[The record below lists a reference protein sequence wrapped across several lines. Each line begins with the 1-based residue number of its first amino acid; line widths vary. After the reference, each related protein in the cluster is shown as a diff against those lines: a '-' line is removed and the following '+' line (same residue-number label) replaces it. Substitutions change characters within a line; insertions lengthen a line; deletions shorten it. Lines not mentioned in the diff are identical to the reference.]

1 MSGGH
6 FRSNLTRVRRFSL
19 ATARLPRPIAEEENE
34 VKDHPINSDGPRLPA
49 LLVFDVNGTLSDM
62 SELLRDEFALTVS
75 GVAKPFARLGGE
87 MLRVRLDDLDLERGP
102 RRGRPARA
110 GGFAD
115 LALHP
120 DVAEGL
126 NALATDQP
134 HYGYAG
140 TDTDEAPTKGLTL
153 NALR

>member
-1 MSGGH
+1 MTWTSSG
-6 FRSNLTRVRRFSL
+6 
-19 ATARLPRPIAEEENE
+19 
-34 VKDHPINSDGPRLPA
+34 
-49 LLVFDVNGTLSDM
+49 
-62 SELLRDEFALTVS
+62 
-75 GVAKPFARLGGE
+75 
-87 MLRVRLDDLDLERGP
+87 DLDEAVQHVL
-102 RRGRPARA
+102 